1 MNVASH
7 LLVDVLRG
15 DVDAAVVV
23 SNDND
28 LRYPVQQARHRV
40 PVGVVNPTPNQ
51 LAGDLRGSA
60 ADGVGRHWWYQLVP
74 ADLRAHQ
81 LPDPAAGVSR
91 VGSENSVTAVTR
103 EFPPTTDP
111 TTVRPR
117 HEPI

>member
-1 MNVASH
+1 MLTLASPIGVSYAYLEEKGSDVNVASH

-91 VGSENSVTAVTR
+91 PKGW
-103 EFPPTTDP
+103 
-111 TTVRPR
+111 
-117 HEPI
+117 